1 MITFKSV
8 NYFGNAKF
16 WNQLLSLDSMCE
28 QVKSE
33 IASDIPNHI
42 LHSTQTEYRVCFD
55 TK

>member
-8 NYFGNAKF
+8 NYFENAKF
-16 WNQLLSLDSMCE
+16 WNQLSLDSMCR

-33 IASDIPNHI
+33 IASDVPNHT
-42 LHSTQTEYRVCFD
+42 LLSKQTEYRVCFD